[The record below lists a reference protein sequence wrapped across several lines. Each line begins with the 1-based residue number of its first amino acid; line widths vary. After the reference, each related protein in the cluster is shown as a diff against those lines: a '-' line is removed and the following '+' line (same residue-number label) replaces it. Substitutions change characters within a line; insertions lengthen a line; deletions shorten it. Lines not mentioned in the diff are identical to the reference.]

1 MITGFHIG
9 HHEVRAPGW
18 QTGTTVIAAR
28 DGATAGVDVRGGGP
42 GTRETDAL
50 DPTTLVQQVHALVL
64 TGGSAYG
71 LAAADGVM
79 QALAEE
85 HIGFPVG
92 TEPHEVVPIVPAAV
106 IFDLG
111 RGGEFGN
118 RPTAEFGRLALA
130 NASGA
135 DPAQG
140 TVGAGT
146 GAVCGGVAGGFGYA
160 ELTIDAD
167 QPITIGA
174 AAVVNAAGSAVNPDT
189 GRLWAD
195 RAHRLPAPSAAQRT
209 ALQEARNNA
218 ASINT
223 TIGVILTDA
232 TLTKAQANK
241 VAQVAHDGLARAIT
255 PVHSMT
261 DGDTI
266 FCLASG
272 TDTPLPHTPA
282 GITTFN
288 AMLDKAAEAFTEAC
302 LNAMIHAESHG
313 RWQSYTDL
321 TT

>member
-1 MITGFHIG
+1 MISGFAIG
-9 HHEVRAPGW
+9 HHQVRAPGW
-18 QTGTTVIAAR
+18 QTGTTVIVAE

-50 DPTTLVQQVHALVL
+50 DPTTLTQQAHALVL

-79 QALAEE
+79 QALAERN
-85 HIGFPVG
+85 IGFPVG

-130 NASGA
+130 NATTD

-146 GAVCGGVAGGFGYA
+146 GAVCGGVAGGFGYT
-160 ELTIDAD
+160 EITIDGD
-167 QPITIGA
+167 QPITVAA
-174 AAVVNAAGSAVNPDT
+174 AAVVNAAGSAVDPGT

-195 RAHRLPAPSAAQRT
+195 RTRRLPAPTPEQCT
-209 ALQEARNNA
+209 ALSEARTNA

-266 FCLASG
+266 FCMASG
-272 TDTPLPHTPA
+272 TDAPLPHTPA
-282 GITTFN
+282 GVTTFN
-288 AMLDKAAEAFTEAC
+288 TILEKAAEAFTEAC
-302 LNAMIHAESHG
+302 LNAMTHAESHG
-313 RWQSYTDL
+313 RWQSYTAL